1 MKALE
6 IKQLKKIYKNNVVAV
21 QDVSLEVLP
30 GDFFA
35 LLGPNAAGK
44 STIIGIIT
52 SLVAKTAGEVIIFGN
67 NLDTHKQAAKE
78 FIGLVPQEFNF
89 NKNQKV
95 QSILETQAGYY
106 GIAGHIAAER
116 SEYYLKKL
124 GLWEK
129 RNEEAR
135 YLSGGQKRKLMLARA
150 LIHEPKL
157 LILDEPTAGV
167 DITTRR
173 SIWSFLEN
181 LNANG
186 TTIILTTHY
195 LEEAESLCRNIAIID
210 HGKVV
215 ALSATNSL
223 LQQLE
228 VETLILYLES
238 PLSIPPP
245 LTKFFSK
252 LLDHSTLE
260 VYLDKEQSISEL
272 FLELSQ
278 HSLNVISMRNKTNR
292 LEELFLNLTARANGK
307 DNADALST

>member
-1 MKALE
+1 MTKALE
-6 IKQLKKIYKNNVVAV
+6 IRQLRKTYKN
-21 QDVSLEVLP
+21 DVTALDDVNFEVME

-52 SLVAKTAGEVIIFGN
+52 SLVRKTSGEVFVFGN
-67 NLDTHKQAAKE
+67 SLDTHLHQAKE
-78 FIGLVPQEFNF
+78 YIGLVPQEFNF
-89 NKNQKV
+89 NKTQKV
-95 QSILETQAGYY
+95 LTILETQAGYY
-106 GIAGHIAAER
+106 GIPHHIAAER
-116 SEYYLKKL
+116 SHFYLRKL

-150 LIHEPKL
+150 LIHAPKL
-157 LILDEPTAGV
+157 LILDEPTSGV
-167 DITTRR
+167 DLATRR
-173 SIWSFLEN
+173 AIWSFLED
-181 LNANG
+181 LNAQG

-195 LEEAESLCRNIAIID
+195 LEEAESLCKNIAIID
-210 HGKVV
+210 KGKVV

-238 PLSIPPP
+238 PLTFPP
-245 LTKFFSK
+245 LLKKFFSR
-252 LLDHSTLE
+252 LLDQSTLE
-260 VYLDKEQSISEL
+260 VYLAKEQSISEL

-278 HSLNVISMRNKTNR
+278 HSLNVLSMRNKTNR
-292 LEELFLNLTARANGK
+292 LEELFLHLTSKSESPHDG
-307 DNADALST
+307 TYEH

>member
-6 IKQLKKIYKNNVVAV
+6 ISHLKKIYKNNLIALD
-21 QDVSLEVLP
+21 DVNLEVNQ

-44 STIIGIIT
+44 STLIGIIS
-52 SLVAKTAGEVIIFGN
+52 SLIAKTSGEIKVFGN
-67 NLDTHKQAAKE
+67 CLDKDQQTAKE

-95 QSILETQAGYY
+95 LSILETQAGYY
-106 GIAGHIAAER
+106 GMPRAKASER
-116 SEYYLKKL
+116 SAFLLGEL
-124 GLWEK
+124 GLWDK

-135 YLSGGQKRKLMLARA
+135 YLSGGQKRKLMLARG
-150 LIHEPKL
+150 LVHQPQL
-157 LILDEPTAGV
+157 LILDEPTSGV

-173 SIWSFLEN
+173 AIWKYLEQ
-181 LNANG
+181 LNAAG
-186 TTIILTTHY
+186 TTIMLTTHY

-210 HGKVV
+210 KGKVV

-228 VETLILYLES
+228 VETLILYLDS
-238 PLSIPPP
+238 PISIPPN
-245 LTKFFSK
+245 LKKFFSK
-252 LLDHSTLE
+252 MLDHSTLE
-260 VYLDKEQSISEL
+260 VYLEKEQSISDL

-278 HSLNVISMRNKTNR
+278 HSLNVLSMRNKTNR
-292 LEELFLNLTARANGK
+292 LEELFLNLTVRANNK
-307 DNADALST
+307 DANYEF